1 MPPPMDH
8 PRPEPGPSA
17 RERLLEALLRSAV
30 DYAIIAT
37 DLAGLVT
44 VWNEGARR
52 LLGWTEAEMIGRPA
66 HRFFTPEDQ
75 DRGAPQAELQ
85 AALLEGRSA
94 DERWHQ
100 RCDGSRF
107 WGSGEMMP
115 VRDRAG
121 IVEGFIK
128 VVRDRTAQRLAGE
141 RHRVDAEF
149 LRSVLAASG
158 DCIKVLDL
166 DANLV
171 FMSEG
176 GQRIMEVSDFNAIQG
191 CPWPDFWHDR
201 SKPEAHA
208 AVRAAR
214 DGGIGRF
221 QGMAPTLAGSPR
233 WWDVQVTPML
243 AADGKPER
251 LLCVSRDVSASRQAE
266 IELREAQGLNT
277 LILNSSRD
285 CIVVLDLD
293 GVVQFV
299 SPGGIQSMQINEPR
313 EILGRSWLRL
323 WKDADHAAAGAAL
336 AEARTGGTG
345 RFEGFCPTF
354 VGTQK
359 WWDVVV
365 SPLPGADGT
374 PERLVA
380 VGRDITGRR
389 QAERELREL
398 NDSLEHRVEERTRAV
413 RLAESRFRGIFDST
427 TQLIGLV
434 ALDGT
439 VLEANRA
446 ALALAAV
453 AASDVRGI
461 PIWESPWFRR
471 LPGAVA
477 VFRSA
482 FAAALCGTLARTEL
496 DLRLH
501 GGCERIYDLS
511 LNPVRDDRG
520 RIEFIVVEG
529 RDITQFRA
537 TEAQLR
543 QAQKME
549 AVGQLTGG
557 LAHDFNNLLT
567 GITGSLE
574 LLKTRLAQG
583 RAGEVD
589 RYVGAALGAAGRAAA
604 LTHRLL
610 AFSRRQTLD
619 PKPIGANALVAEMV
633 ELIERTVGPQVS
645 LETVLAPELWPTL
658 CDPNQLESA
667 LLNLCINA
675 RDAMPDGGRLT
686 IETANRALDGQEA
699 HAHDLPPGAY
709 VVICVTDTGTG
720 MAPDVVARAF
730 DPFFTTKPTGMGTGL
745 GLSMIYGFAKQSGG
759 QVRIV
764 SRPGEG
770 SMISIYLPRFRGEAQ
785 GETASA
791 GLAPPPDPAVGETVL
806 VVDDEPT
813 VRMLITE
820 VLQELRYATIEAADG
835 AYGLQLLQSN
845 ARIDLLITDIGLPG
859 GLNGRQM
866 ADAARRTRPEL
877 RVLFITG
884 YAGAVVGYGQ
894 LDPGMHVLAKP
905 FAMATLA
912 SKIRSVLAPDRSR
925 ER

>member
-1 MPPPMDH
+1 MDH
-8 PRPEPGPSA
+8 PRPEQEPSA
-17 RERLLEALLRSAV
+17 RERFLEALLRSAI

-44 VWNEGARR
+44 VWSEGARQ
-52 LLGWTEAEMIGRPA
+52 LLGWTEAEMLGQPA
-66 HRFFTPEDQ
+66 HLFFTPEDQ
-75 DRGAPQAELQ
+75 HGGAPQAEMQ
-85 AALLEGRSA
+85 AALQAGRGI

-100 RCDGSRF
+100 RRDGSRF

-115 VRDRAG
+115 ALDRAG
-121 IVEGFIK
+121 TVEGFIK
-128 VVRDRTAQRLAGE
+128 IVRDRTAQRLANE
-141 RHRVDAEF
+141 RHRADAEF

-166 DANLV
+166 DANLI

-176 GQRIMEVSDFNAIQG
+176 GQRLMEVSDFNLIQG
-191 CPWPDFWHDR
+191 CPWPDFWQDR
-201 SKPEAHA
+201 GNLDARA
-208 AVRAAR
+208 AVEAAR
-214 DGGIGRF
+214 AGGLGHF
-221 QGMAPTLAGSPR
+221 QGAAPTMAGSPR
-233 WWDVQVTPML
+233 WWDVQVTPIL
-243 AADGKPER
+243 GADGKPER
-251 LLCVSRDVSASRQAE
+251 LLSVSRDVSASRQAE
-266 IELREAQGLNT
+266 IALREAQALNT

-293 GVVQFV
+293 GIAQFI
-299 SPGGIQSMQINEPR
+299 SPGGTRSMEITEPG
-313 EILGRSWLRL
+313 EVLGRSWLSL
-323 WKDADHAAAGAAL
+323 WKDADHAAAAAAL
-336 AEARTGGTG
+336 AAARAGGTG

-354 VGTQK
+354 GGTLR

-365 SPLPGADGT
+365 SPLPGADGR

-380 VGRDITGRR
+380 AGRDITGRR
-389 QAERELREL
+389 QAERDLREL
-398 NDSLEHRVEERTRAV
+398 NDSLEQRVEERTRAV
-413 RLAESRFRGIFDST
+413 RLAEARFRGIFDST
-427 TQLIGLV
+427 TQLIGLI

-446 ALALAAV
+446 ALALVAV
-453 AASDVRGI
+453 AASDARGL
-461 PIWESPWFRR
+461 PIWDSPWFRR
-471 LPGAVA
+471 LPGPVA

-482 FAAALCGTLARTEL
+482 FAAALSGTLARTEL
-496 DLRLH
+496 DLRLP

-511 LNPVRDDRG
+511 LNPVRDDQG

-574 LLKTRLAQG
+574 LLKTRLGQG

-589 RYVGAALGAAGRAAA
+589 RYVAAALGAAGRAAA

-619 PKPIGANALVAEMV
+619 PKPIGANALVVEMG
-633 ELIERTVGPQVS
+633 ELIQRTVGPQIS
-645 LETVLAPELWPTL
+645 LTTVLAPELWPTL
-658 CDPNQLESA
+658 CDPNQLENA

-675 RDAMPDGGRLT
+675 RDAMPDGGLLT
-686 IETANRALDGQEA
+686 VGTANAVLDGDDARA
-699 HAHDLPPGAY
+699 HELQDGDY
-709 VVICVTDTGTG
+709 VVICVTDTGSG
-720 MAPDVVARAF
+720 MAPEVIARAF
-730 DPFFTTKPTGMGTGL
+730 DPFFTTKPIGQGTGL

-759 QVRIV
+759 QVRIA
-764 SRPGEG
+764 SKLGTG
-770 SMISIYLPRFRGEAQ
+770 STISIYLPRYQ
-785 GETASA
+785 GESPQEP
-791 GLAPPPDPAVGETVL
+791 APGGPAQLTHPAADETVL

-835 AYGLQLLQSN
+835 AHGLRLLQSN
-845 ARIDLLITDIGLPG
+845 ARVDLLITDVGLPG

-877 RVLFITG
+877 KVLFITG
-884 YAGAVVGYGQ
+884 YAENAVIGHGQ
-894 LDPGMHVLAKP
+894 LEPGMHVLAKP
-905 FAMATLA
+905 FAMETLA
-912 SKIRSVLAPDRSR
+912 SKIRSVLASDMAGG
-925 ER
+925 